1 MNESQFLNMFR
12 DTESYGFL
20 PVPIPVPPMI
30 EEAFGYRGRSQY
42 VELGFGVHG
51 GVMGDLVGDAEEHF
65 PADLYRKFLLHS
77 AIKPYTNAFR
87 IEIDPQAW
95 LKSMDIDEFESR
107 KQDFESWSKQSRCLL
122 LDRER
127 RQFSVGSVHEVR
139 SWLILRGALYKGR
152 QVGNRPLLGSP
163 AVAVQELF
171 AWLDQQTPAL
181 VSSQHVAEWERKFA
195 LQQTIAACTGA
206 GFRLGFDPDD
216 IKALL
221 RNALHGRRS

>member
-1 MNESQFLNMFR
+1 MA
-12 DTESYGFL
+12 Y
-20 PVPIPVPPMI
+20 
-30 EEAFGYRGRSQY
+30 
-42 VELGFGVHG
+42 
-51 GVMGDLVGDAEEHF
+51 LVGDAKVPF
-65 PADLYRKFLLHS
+65 PADLYRKFLLHP
-77 AIKPYTNAFR
+77 AIKPHTNAFR
-87 IEIDPQAW
+87 IEIDPPAW

-152 QVGNRPLLGSP
+152 LVRNRPRLGSP

-171 AWLDQQTPAL
+171 AWLDQQTPAH
-181 VSSQHVAEWERKFA
+181 VSSEHVAEWERKFA

-206 GFRLGFDPDD
+206 GFRLGFHPDD